1 MKAPTCHISVEFCG
15 TKRYLNNQWEKEKY
29 QKDPTRTRVN
39 TSKLTEARENA
50 SNKLASDV
58 SYESTRFLDQS
69 LSEVNPNQFYIG
81 LLSIFNWEFLCNMPG
96 KVLSDDSN
104 IKYVMLT
111 FKVFSLS

>member
-1 MKAPTCHISVEFCG
+1 M
-15 TKRYLNNQWEKEKY
+15 
-29 QKDPTRTRVN
+29 RTRISS
-39 TSKLTEARENA
+39 SKLTEARENA
-50 SNKLASDV
+50 SDKLASGV
-58 SYESTRFLDQS
+58 SYESTHSTRSTRFLDQS

-81 LLSIFNWEFLCNMPG
+81 LLSIFNWELLCNMSG

>member
-1 MKAPTCHISVEFCG
+1 M
-15 TKRYLNNQWEKEKY
+15 
-29 QKDPTRTRVN
+29 RTRVN

-50 SNKLASDV
+50 SDKLASGV

-81 LLSIFNWEFLCNMPG
+81 L
-96 KVLSDDSN
+96 SDDSN

>member
-1 MKAPTCHISVEFCG
+1 MLHFDWVLWDHI
-15 TKRYLNNQWEKEKY
+15 KRYLNNQWEKEKY

-50 SNKLASDV
+50 SDKLASGV
-58 SYESTRFLDQS
+58 SYESTRSTRFLDQS

-81 LLSIFNWEFLCNMPG
+81 LLSIFNWKFLCNMSG